1 MVDTLSLISFIAA
14 GAAIIISP
22 GPAQA
27 LVLAVTLGSGKKA
40 GIITVLGLNSSM
52 IVHILAAGAGVSAI
66 LAESAAAFTI
76 VKLAGAGYLIY
87 MGVMSFISAGKN
99 KSDGITEA
107 KVHTETGKLF
117 SKAFLTGA
125 LNPKVAIFF
134 LAFVPQFVN
143 AGNGWLIFQFLE
155 LGIILAVMDI
165 IYESALV
172 MLAGAAI
179 NKLNKNNRLTAL
191 RQRITGGV
199 LIALGIK
206 MALLRRE

>member
-1 MVDTLSLISFIAA
+1 MIDTISLLSFIAA
-14 GAAIIISP
+14 SAAIIISP

-27 LVLAVTLGSGKKA
+27 LVLAVTLSSGKKA
-40 GIITVLGLNSSM
+40 GIISVLGLNSSM

-76 VKLAGAGYLIY
+76 VKLAGAAYLVY
-87 MGVMSFISAGKN
+87 MGVMSFISAGKQDN
-99 KSDGITEA
+99 NEVTANINTA
-107 KVHTETGKLF
+107 TGRLF
-117 SKAFLTGA
+117 SRAFFTGA
-125 LNPKVAIFF
+125 LNPKVALFF

-143 AGNGWLIFQFLE
+143 PHNGWLLLQFFE
-155 LGIILAVMDI
+155 LGVILAIMDI

-172 MLAGAAI
+172 MLTGAAI
-179 NKLNKNNRLTAL
+179 KSLNKNNRLTRL

-206 MALLRRE
+206 MALIERE

>member
-1 MVDTLSLISFIAA
+1 MIDTISLLSFIAA
-14 GAAIIISP
+14 SAAIIISP

-27 LVLAVTLGSGKKA
+27 LVLAVTLSSGKKA
-40 GIITVLGLNSSM
+40 GIISVLGLNSSM

-76 VKLAGAGYLIY
+76 VKLAGAAYLVY
-87 MGVMSFISAGKN
+87 MGVMSFISAGN
-99 KSDGITEA
+99 QGNNEISTTINTTAGR
-107 KVHTETGKLF
+107 LF
-117 SKAFLTGA
+117 SRAFLTGA
-125 LNPKVAIFF
+125 LNPKVALFF

-143 AGNGWLIFQFLE
+143 PHNGWLLLQFFE
-155 LGIILAVMDI
+155 LGVILAIMDI

-172 MLAGAAI
+172 MLTGAAI
-179 NKLNKNNRLTAL
+179 KSLNKNNRLTRL

-206 MALLRRE
+206 MALIERE